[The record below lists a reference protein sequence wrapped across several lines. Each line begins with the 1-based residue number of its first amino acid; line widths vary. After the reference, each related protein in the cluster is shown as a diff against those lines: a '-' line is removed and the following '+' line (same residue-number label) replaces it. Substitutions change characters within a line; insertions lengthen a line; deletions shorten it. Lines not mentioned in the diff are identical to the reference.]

1 MLLDIMS
8 PYNNIQ
14 VNTKM
19 IKIFGLQTA
28 AYFSVLSEIFPRVVQ
43 KKYEELVGTG
53 YFTVD
58 RVYIE
63 SRCGLPV
70 EEQLACD
77 QGLARSG
84 VLVSNPENPN
94 MLSISMDNMFEILAE
109 DDAKVLD
116 KIRKKAKTKKTDEA
130 AAKRQ
135 GKIATFT
142 GFSATLSHT
151 PEVQEAYRLWITAMI
166 EGGKCAFS
174 KTTVQLFHDTMTAY
188 TQDPKLQV
196 EILRQAA
203 ASGYP
208 NAEWIINSLRS
219 SQRGGAQRFGATAQA
234 TFVGKEQKAFTGV
247 SEESF

>member
-28 AYFSVLSEIFPRVVQ
+28 AYFSILSEIFPRVVQ
-43 KKYEELVGTG
+43 KKYDELVGTG

-58 RVYIE
+58 RGYVE
-63 SRCGLPV
+63 SRCGLTV
-70 EEQLACD
+70 EEQLAAD
-77 QGLARSG
+77 QGLARAG

-130 AAKRQ
+130 AAKRS
-135 GKIATFT
+135 GKIST
-142 GFSATLSHT
+142 FSAFASTLAHS
-151 PEVQEAYRLWITAMI
+151 PEVQEAYRLWITALV

-174 KTTVQLFHDTMTAY
+174 KTTIQLFHDTMTKF
-188 TQDPKLQV
+188 TQDPDLQI
-196 EILRQAA
+196 EILKQAA

-208 NAEWIINSLRS
+208 NAEWIINSMQKRTQFTS
-219 SQRGGAQRFGATAQA
+219 GPRAA

>member
-28 AYFSVLSEIFPRVVQ
+28 AYFSVLADIFPRVVQ
-43 KKYEELVGTG
+43 KKYSELVGTG

-58 RVYIE
+58 RVYVE
-63 SRCGLPV
+63 SRCGLSV
-70 EEQLACD
+70 EEQIACD

-84 VLVSNPENPN
+84 VLVSHPDNPN

-109 DDAKVLD
+109 DDAKILE

-130 AAKRQ
+130 AAKRA
-135 GKIATFT
+135 GKISTFS
-142 GFSATLSHT
+142 GFASTLAHS
-151 PEVQEAYRLWITAMI
+151 PEVQEAYHLWITALV

-174 KTTVQLFHDTMTAY
+174 KTTIQLFHDTMTAY
-188 TQDPKLQV
+188 TQDPATQI

-208 NAEWIINSLRS
+208 NAEWIIS
-219 SQRGGAQRFGATAQA
+219 SMKKSQYGVSRTPATRISM
-234 TFVGKEQKAFTGV
+234 EQKQFTGV
-247 SEESF
+247 SEEVF

>member
-8 PYNNIQ
+8 PYNYVQ

-28 AYFSVLSEIFPRVVQ
+28 AYFSVLADIFPRVVQ

-58 RVYIE
+58 RGYIE
-63 SRCGLPV
+63 GRCGLTV
-70 EEQLACD
+70 DEQIACD
-77 QGLARSG
+77 QGLARAG

-94 MLSISMDNMFEILAE
+94 MLSISMDNMFIILAE

-130 AAKRQ
+130 AAKRS
-135 GKIATFT
+135 GKIST
-142 GFSATLSHT
+142 FSAFASTLAHT
-151 PEVQEAYRLWITAMI
+151 PEVQEAYRLWITAMV

-188 TQDPKLQV
+188 TQDPKTQI

-208 NAEWIINSLRS
+208 NAEWIINSFQKRS
-219 SQRGGAQRFGATAQA
+219 FNIPSARSTATYINQ
-234 TFVGKEQKAFTGV
+234 EQKQFAGV